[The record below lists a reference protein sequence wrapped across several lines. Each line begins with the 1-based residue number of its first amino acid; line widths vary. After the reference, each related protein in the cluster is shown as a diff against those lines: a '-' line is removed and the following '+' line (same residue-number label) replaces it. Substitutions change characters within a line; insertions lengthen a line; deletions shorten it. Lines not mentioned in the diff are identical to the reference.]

1 MKYTIHTIE
10 LMLNQKVSVFDAI
23 KGSPFV
29 GYDREILY
37 FIYANYM
44 INNIQSEIHLEDEEI
59 INYLLDQIPFEEID
73 ETKDEEKKELAKFHF
88 ESFVKRND
96 GYIWVNDE
104 GTEE

>member
-1 MKYTIHTIE
+1 MKYIVHPLE
-10 LMLNQKVSVFDAI
+10 LVITQKISVLDAI

-37 FIYANYM
+37 FIHNSYLLKK
-44 INNIQSEIHLEDEEI
+44 IQGEIHLEDEEI